1 SNTSL
6 LNKDDKKQGDYL
18 PTFKPGVGVSAGY
31 HFTLFKAIPL
41 GISAIASYNQSGQN
55 YNGKYEDSSSFY
67 AYSRLNYFRIGASL
81 QFGTNI
87 RRQVSLAATIGANY
101 GFLTNYKERY
111 ELIEYNNDRYI
122 LDINDLNV
130 SMRDTVLVVGELA
143 EPIYNKTDLNIFGT
157 LGLDFLLNENL
168 VFGFGGRMDMGINSV
183 ESNAKNS
190 ISIQNDPP
198 IVNPFD
204 IYNLQIKYRESA
216 TSTGKRATTI
226 NQAYGIYFS
235 LKYRIFN
242 KEKTEFWYKERR
254 WDNVN

>member
-1 SNTSL
+1 MKRIITLLFVTFIYQTVFAQNEGRIGIFTSISNTSL

-143 EPIYNKTDLNIFGT
+143 EPIYNKTDLNIFWNT
-157 LGLDFLLNENL
+157 RFRFFTERKSCLW
-168 VFGFGGRMDMGINSV
+168 VWR
-183 ESNAKNS
+183 
-190 ISIQNDPP
+190 
-198 IVNPFD
+198 
-204 IYNLQIKYRESA
+204 
-216 TSTGKRATTI
+216 
-226 NQAYGIYFS
+226 AYGYGYKFS
-235 LKYRIFN
+235 
-242 KEKTEFWYKERR
+242 
-254 WDNVN
+254 